1 MLQIITIFAE
11 ELKFKLM
18 KNYLLKTFILCTCLF
33 SDFVVFSQIGNNDD
47 NGDLEGNDPPAAPIN
62 SKLIILAVAGIFF
75 AIYKLKE
82 NRKLV

>member
-1 MLQIITIFAE
+1 
-11 ELKFKLM
+11 M
-18 KNYLLKTFILCTCLF
+18 KNYLLKTFILCTCLL

-62 SKLIILAVAGIFF
+62 SKLIILAIAGIFF
-75 AIYKLKE
+75 AIYKFKE

>member
-62 SKLIILAVAGIFF
+62 SKLIFLAIAGIIF
-75 AIYKLKE
+75 AVYKFKE
-82 NRKLV
+82 NRTTA

>member
-18 KNYLLKTFILCTCLF
+18 KNYLLKTFILCTCLL

-62 SKLIILAVAGIFF
+62 SKLIILAIAGIFF
-75 AIYKLKE
+75 AIYKFKE